1 MKLEECL
8 KRIKCPF
15 DCDVRWHEDDG
26 EGGVA
31 TTIINVD
38 KLYRDWYDECR
49 HCPENEAIVYEVI
62 FCDYE
67 GRTFMVEE
75 NMLNGVN
82 FETVMRAIEKRWY
95 DGDGTGGY
103 VKWKGV

>member
-67 GRTFMVEE
+67 GYSFFNFDQRELQRVNLIELLVV
-75 NMLNGVN
+75 LN
-82 FETVMRAIEKRWY
+82 
-95 DGDGTGGY
+95 
-103 VKWKGV
+103 